1 MKIYLLTHP
10 REVNKK
16 TNTGTLVS
24 EVLAEKCQLFLW
36 HRVTPSP
43 ELLANIERE
52 SVALLYPTED
62 SETIEDVEQFDSI
75 IILDG
80 TWQEAQK
87 MYNRSA
93 YLKTLKKIKI
103 TPRQASIF
111 TLRRNQKSDGLCTA
125 ECAIEILKL
134 DHCDAQAEQLQT
146 KLNDF
151 IESC

>member
-1 MKIYLLTHP
+1 MNIYLLTHP

-16 TNTGTLVS
+16 TNTGALVA
-24 EVLAEKCQLFLW
+24 EVLAKNCQLFIW
-36 HRVTPSP
+36 DRVTPNP
-43 ELLANIERE
+43 ELLARIERE

-62 SETIEDVEQFDSI
+62 SETADNCGTFDSG

-87 MYNRSA
+87 MYNRSP
-93 YLKTLKKIKI
+93 YLKPLKKVKI
-103 TPRQASIF
+103 APEQASAY
-111 TLRRNQKSDGLCTA
+111 TLRRNQKASGLCTA

-134 DHCDAQAEQLQT
+134 NHCVSQAEQLHT

-151 IESC
+151 ITNR